1 MNRWLLKTEPEEYA
15 YADLVQQRRGV
26 WDGVRNN
33 WALQHLR
40 AMQRGDLAF
49 VYHTG
54 KEKRIVGIAEV
65 TRAAYPDPNAD
76 DERWVVV
83 DVKPKR
89 ALPVPVTLAQIKADE
104 RFADLLLVRSTRL
117 SVLPVNAAQWKA
129 LCVLGG
135 VTA

>member
-129 LCVLGG
+129 LCALGG